1 MHIDIVLS
9 SSGAGIEEGTIVRW
23 LKNIGDQV
31 SEDEIIVEVETVKA
45 TVEIEAPADG
55 VLATIV
61 APEGAT
67 VKINAVIGTIE
78 G

>member
-1 MHIDIVLS
+1 MSIDIVLS
-9 SSGAGIEEGTIVRW
+9 SSGAGIEQGTIIRW
-23 LKNIGDQV
+23 LKNVGDRV
-31 SEDEIIVEVETVKA
+31 SENEIIVEVETVKA

-67 VKINAVIGTIE
+67 VKINAVIGTVE
-78 G
+78 S